1 MKMKNIRQKHDQ
13 FIKSLSLLLLLVLI
27 LPIFITACQPNQTTL
42 TIPEDL
48 PEDFPSVFPTPL
60 PEVLDACLAKGGR
73 WDVLGING
81 PGCNLPTTDGG
92 KICQEREDCQSACL
106 GDPKLVMRKD
116 EYGNLVPDHEGI
128 EQLNA
133 KKKVKFGLCSA
144 WQENFGC
151 NVWLQQG
158 RFVVMCVD

>member
-1 MKMKNIRQKHDQ
+1 MKNIKHKEDQ
-13 FIKSLSLLLLLVLI
+13 FSKSPFLLLLLVLV
-27 LPIFITACQPNQTTL
+27 LPIITSACQVNQTTL
-42 TIPEDL
+42 AGTKDL

-60 PEVLDACLAKGGR
+60 PDVLDACLTKGGR

-92 KICQEREDCQSACL
+92 KICQKSEDCQSACL
-106 GDPKLVMRKD
+106 GDPNLVMRKD
-116 EYGNLVPDHEGI
+116 EHGNLIPDHEGI

-133 KKKVKFGLCSA
+133 KDKVKFGQCSA

-151 NVWLQQG
+151 QVWLQQG